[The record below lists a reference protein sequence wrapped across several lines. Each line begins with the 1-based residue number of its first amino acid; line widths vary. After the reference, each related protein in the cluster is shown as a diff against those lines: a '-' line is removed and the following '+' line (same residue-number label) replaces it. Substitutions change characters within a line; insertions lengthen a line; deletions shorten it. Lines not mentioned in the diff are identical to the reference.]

1 MAIGI
6 TGLAPR
12 LPDQNSRMIVLDL
25 AIEQS
30 MAMIELLRL
39 HIYREDHIVFDLA
52 QQHLTEQELT
62 DINHQMAKIDSPA

>member
-1 MAIGI
+1 
-6 TGLAPR
+6 
-12 LPDQNSRMIVLDL
+12 MIVLDL

-52 QQHLTEQELT
+52 QQHLTEQELAE
-62 DINHQMAKIDSPA
+62 IKQQMANIVSPAT